1 MLALVPWAWTTL
13 TAWVGP
19 LLATDPPT
27 GPYLAGMIAG
37 FTIGTFGHIIK
48 STLLISLG
56 ILTIVV
62 TTILFIAAT
71 DPHLGPQ

>member
-1 MLALVPWAWTTL
+1 VLALVPWAWTTL

-56 ILTIVV
+56 IVTIVV
-62 TTILFIAAT
+62 TTILFIGAT